1 MKNYNDP
8 MMKISRFGSEAAT
21 TASETA
27 GMQEWS
33 EQNGGAKV
41 YHINANGLKEI
52 ESLVEFY

>member
-1 MKNYNDP
+1 MKNYIDP
-8 MMKISRFGSEAAT
+8 IMTISLFGSEAAT

-52 ESLVEFY
+52 ESVVEFF